1 MVIVHVGTVVLQ
13 VGRRGSR
20 REYLEKL
27 ITEIN
32 ERVRWMAERCIEEA
46 LEGEV
51 TNLLGRGWYE
61 RRQPPGEKTAAQCNR
76 CGSRD
81 AQDFRRDGHYTR
93 YLDTAWGRLK
103 IRVPQLECV
112 CGGSVKI
119 PFQTLRS
126 RQRIWDDLEG
136 EIRER
141 YGWGMS
147 LRWIKACV
155 DARLNSSVGLRTLNE
170 RVREMAQL
178 VVPWQQRYLEDVPP
192 VVRVDGI
199 WLTLM
204 KRTGEVKEDR
214 LGRKRAVKTG
224 EKVPVLVAQG
234 VWPTSGRHEVVAWV
248 LGSAEDEASWE
259 ALLTQM
265 WKRGIS
271 PERGFRL
278 LVGDGSPGLEP
289 ARRTVY
295 WDVPFQRC
303 VFHKLRNIW
312 QDISVPD
319 QLEGE
324 EARAYKRRLIRSA
337 ARIWYAP
344 DEQAA
349 RRRQHLFCCEWK
361 ETQPAAVATVQ
372 RDFEAT
378 LVFYRIQTEAASRG
392 ETWPARRL
400 RTTAP
405 LEREFRA
412 VRRRAR
418 NATLFHSP
426 SGLGATFHQ
435 LLIQRAAHRDATT
448 LPGSWCLDLERS
460 LAALNDIS

>member
-13 VGRRGSR
+13 VERRESR
-20 REYLEKL
+20 REFLEEL
-27 ITEIN
+27 IAQIK
-32 ERVRWMAERCIEEA
+32 ERVRWMAGRCIEEA

-51 TNLLGRGWYE
+51 TSLLGREWYE
-61 RRQPPGEKTAAQCNR
+61 RRQPPGEETAAQCNR

-81 AQDFRRDGHYTR
+81 AQDFRRDGHYAR

-112 CGGSVKI
+112 CEGSVKM

-136 EIRER
+136 EVRER

-147 LRWIKACV
+147 LRWIKACL
-155 DARLNSSVGLRTLNE
+155 DARLKSSVGLRTLNE
-170 RVREMAQL
+170 RVRQMAQL
-178 VVPWQQRYLEDVPP
+178 LGPWRQRRLKDVPP
-192 VVRVDGI
+192 VVRLDGI
-199 WLTLM
+199 WITLM
-204 KRTGEVKEDR
+204 METGERKTDR
-214 LGRKRAVKTG
+214 LGRERAVKKG
-224 EKVPVLVAQG
+224 QKVPILVAQG
-234 VWPTSGRHEVVAWV
+234 VWPRSGRQEVVAWV
-248 LGSAEDEASWE
+248 LGSAEDEESWE

-265 WKRGIS
+265 WTRGIT
-271 PERGFRL
+271 PERGLRL
-278 LVGDGSPGLEP
+278 LVGDGAAGLEQ

-312 QDISVPD
+312 RDILVPD
-319 QLEGE
+319 YLEGE
-324 EARAYKRRLIRSA
+324 AAQAYKRRFIRSA

-344 DEQAA
+344 DEQEA
-349 RRRQHLFCCEWK
+349 RRRQSRFCSEWEK
-361 ETQPAAVATVQ
+361 VQPAAVATTR

-378 LVFYRIQTEAASRG
+378 LAFYRIQTEAALRG
-392 ETWPARRL
+392 DIWPARRL

-412 VRRRAR
+412 ARRRFDG
-418 NATLFHSP
+418 ATLFHSP
-426 SGLGATFHQ
+426 PGLAATFHQ
-435 LLIQRAAHRDATT
+435 LLVRRAHQVANA
-448 LPGSWCLDLERS
+448 LPGTWLLHLERS
-460 LAALNDIS
+460 LAALNHIS